1 MIWRELQVD
10 EKDRQLV
17 QEIID
22 NGAGK
27 SLPEEKLNE
36 FHAGEERDFEID
48 TAVGKTLVHFY
59 RPEGSEGKTLPLLIN
74 FHGGGFVKGRRDQDI
89 VYSRKFCQLGNV
101 AVLDVDYVPAPLMR
115 YPGQVYA
122 CYDVLQYCFETENAE
137 ALGIDPAKIACTGH
151 SAGGNLTAAIITKA
165 IMEGGH
171 VPALQ
176 VLDYPGLDLSKGAKD
191 KRNGDSNPR
200 IPLWKSEF
208 YDRMYSDPD
217 QRCEVYASP
226 ALADDAV
233 LAQMPPTVMLFCEN
247 DTFCDEDQAYAERL
261 LKLGVPVYAKCF
273 LHSSHGFTVQCRDE
287 YRVAEKMIFDALKMY
302 LQ

>member
-1 MIWRELQVD
+1 MIWRELVVD

-17 QEIID
+17 KEIIET
-22 NGAGK
+22 GAGK
-27 SLPEEKLNE
+27 SLPEEKLNAY
-36 FHAGEERDFEID
+36 HAGEERDFEID

-59 RPEGSEGKTLPLLIN
+59 RPEGSEGKKLPLMIN

-89 VYSRKFCQLGNV
+89 VYSRKFCQLGNI
-101 AVLDVDYVPAPLMR
+101 AVLDVDYVPAPVMR

-122 CYDVLQYCFETENAE
+122 CYDVMQYCFDESNAAE
-137 ALGIDPAKIACTGH
+137 LGIDPAKIALAGH
-151 SAGGNLTAAIITKA
+151 SAGGNITASIVTRAILEET
-165 IMEGGH
+165 H

-176 VLDYPGLDLSKGAKD
+176 ILDYPGLDLSVDAKD
-191 KRNGDSNPR
+191 KRNGGSNPR

-217 QRCEVYASP
+217 QRTEVYASP

-233 LAQMPPTVMLFCEN
+233 LAKMPPTVMLFCEN
-247 DTFCDEDQAYAERL
+247 DTFCDEDHAYAARL
-261 LKLGVPVYAKCF
+261 MKLGVPVFAKCF

-287 YRVAEKMIFDALKMY
+287 YQTAEKMIFDALKMY
-302 LQ
+302 L